1 MSAKAGRPTDQQKD
15 RDILHAARELVFAEG
30 PQALT
35 MDKVAS
41 LAGISKVTLYARYA
55 NRYELLQAVVCS
67 EAFGIHQALERLP
80 ASREE
85 LQADLGAL
93 VEAITA
99 FISSDHH
106 QCLMQALGSIPQN
119 TQDLT
124 EVYRNGPANTHRVL
138 ADYLQAAAQGGLLN
152 CAEPAA
158 SAEMLLGMVMGLDL
172 LRGQYRV
179 PLERRSEE
187 ARRQHARRVVAA
199 FMAIADSEAS

>member
-1 MSAKAGRPTDQQKD
+1 MSAKAGRPTDHQKD

-55 NRYELLQAVVCS
+55 NRYELLQAVVSS
-67 EAFGIHQALERLP
+67 EAFAIHQALGRIP
-80 ASREE
+80 ASSAE

-93 VEAITA
+93 LEAITA
-99 FISSDHH
+99 FIASDHH
-106 QCLMQALGSIPQN
+106 QRLMQALGSIPQN

-138 ADYLQAAAQGGLLN
+138 ADYLQAAAQAGLLN
-152 CAEPAA
+152 CAEPVA

-187 ARRQHARRVVAA
+187 ERRQQARRVMAA
-199 FMAIADSEAS
+199 FMAIHG

>member
-15 RDILHAARELVFAEG
+15 RDILHAARELVFTEG

-67 EAFGIHQALERLP
+67 EAFTIHQTLGRLP

-85 LQADLGAL
+85 LLADLGAL
-93 VEAITA
+93 LEAITA
-99 FISSDHH
+99 FIGSDHH
-106 QCLMQALGSIPQN
+106 QRLMQALGSIPQN

-138 ADYLQAAAQGGLLN
+138 ADYLQAAAQGGLIR
-152 CAEPAA
+152 CPEPAA
-158 SAEMLLGMVMGLDL
+158 SAEMLMGMVMGLDL
-172 LRGQYRV
+172 LRGLYRV
-179 PLERRSEE
+179 PHERRSEDE
-187 ARRQHARRVVAA
+187 RRQHARRVMAA
-199 FMAIADSEAS
+199 FMAIHG